1 MKIALLQ
8 CNAVTGDVVGNV
20 ERIAAA
26 AREAAA
32 AGVDLCVT
40 PELAL
45 VGPEPGSYARMV
57 DFADGCGRG
66 LDLLAEAGIWQPS
79 AEAAAAK
86 VREVWDN
93 PARWW
98 LDERVQSARRAFCRE
113 HAFVDPKGPDAHIV
127 SLLQRL

>member
-1 MKIALLQ
+1 MLAKLKRRLPDATDDALL
-8 CNAVTGDVVGNV
+8 N
-20 ERIAAA
+20 
-26 AREAAA
+26 
-32 AGVDLCVT
+32 
-40 PELAL
+40 
-45 VGPEPGSYARMV
+45 
-57 DFADGCGRG
+57 
-66 LDLLAEAGIWQPS
+66 DLLAEAGIWQPS